1 MPGPRQTSAGVYSTY
16 SGICPEPV
24 VNGVSGIGWIGLM
37 LNEKL
42 GAKVMMFHVGQCPSG
57 SPLIKPL
64 RHDNTQ
70 S

>member
-1 MPGPRQTSAGVYSTY
+1 MPGPRQTSAGVYKTVCTY

-42 GAKVMMFHVGQCPSG
+42 EAKVMMFHVGQCPSG
-57 SPLIKPL
+57 FTL
-64 RHDNTQ
+64 DQ
-70 S
+70 AVAA